1 MEIMEEKHQWLP
13 CEGELAREARL
24 RGCKLAVSEVLI
36 PSGMLRIPP
45 PLVHQGEADHRPL
58 REGVDI
64 QMGIGHLDVS
74 LGEGVADPL

>member
-36 PSGMLRIPP
+36 PSGAQARHL
-45 PLVHQGEADHRPL
+45 PLGTKGRL
-58 REGVDI
+58 
-64 QMGIGHLDVS
+64 
-74 LGEGVADPL
+74 